1 MDDAL
6 SKMIELIPLQ
16 LGDTIEPMT
25 GKLDA
30 DWLLFID
37 PCLSYDPV
45 EVTLDINSR
54 FLPLIKKTLQ
64 KEKGRKGLVALLTTL
79 ELHVFERHR
88 LSTRITSVAPIT
100 IHNRQFGIVLF
111 EKEERKKGDLINLQ
125 L

>member
-1 MDDAL
+1 MEDAL
-6 SKMIELIPLQ
+6 NKIIELIPLR

-37 PCLSYDPV
+37 PCFSYDPV
-45 EVTLDINSR
+45 EVTLDMNNR

-64 KEKGRKGLVALLTTL
+64 KDKGRRGLIALLTTL
-79 ELHVFERHR
+79 ELNVFERHR
-88 LSTRITSVAPIT
+88 LSTCITSVAPIT

-111 EKEERKKGDLINLQ
+111 EKRKRKSGDLINLQ

>member
-1 MDDAL
+1 MEDAL
-6 SKMIELIPLQ
+6 NKIIELIPLR

-37 PCLSYDPV
+37 PCLSYDPI
-45 EVTLDINSR
+45 EVTLDMNGR

-64 KEKGRKGLVALLTTL
+64 KDKGRQGLVALLTTL
-79 ELHVFERHR
+79 ELNVFERHR
-88 LSTRITSVAPIT
+88 LSTRITSVVPVT

-111 EKEERKKGDLINLQ
+111 EKRKRKSGDLINLQ

>member
-16 LGDTIEPMT
+16 FGDTIEPMT

-37 PCLSYDPV
+37 PCLSYDPI

>member
-37 PCLSYDPV
+37 PCLSYDPI

>member
-37 PCLSYDPV
+37 PCLSYDPI

-79 ELHVFERHR
+79 ELHVFARHR

>member
-37 PCLSYDPV
+37 PCLSYDPI

-111 EKEERKKGDLINLQ
+111 EKEERKKVDSLGIYL
-125 L
+125 

>member
-1 MDDAL
+1 MEDAL
-6 SKMIELIPLQ
+6 NKIIELIPLR
-16 LGDTIEPMT
+16 LGDTIEPMA

-37 PCLSYDPV
+37 PCLSYDPI
-45 EVTLDINSR
+45 EVTLDMNGR

-64 KEKGRKGLVALLTTL
+64 KDKGRQGLVALLTTL
-79 ELHVFERHR
+79 ELNVFERHR
-88 LSTRITSVAPIT
+88 LSTRITSVVPVM

-111 EKEERKKGDLINLQ
+111 EKRKRKSGDLINLQ